1 MRIILQNKSQKERLL
16 CVPNALLLNRLTA
29 FWIARKL
36 EKRGIQLPYRQ
47 IRLIKEQLQ
56 NICRQ
61 YPDWVL
67 MEAEDAKG
75 EKIKIKI

>member
-1 MRIILQNKSQKERLL
+1 MRIVLQNKSQKERLL

-36 EKRGIQLPYRQ
+36 EKRGIQLPYGQ

-56 NICRQ
+56 NIGRQ
-61 YPDWVL
+61 HPDWVL
-67 MEAEDAKG
+67 LEAEDAKG